1 MSLSHIAAWW
11 LGSKKDGREQKQ
23 PGLFRL
29 ELRSSLPPYSTGQSS
44 HRASSGSRG
53 GEADSTLCWLMCE
66 EKNRMA
72 KSSCGHQTPQCALW
86 SQQFMSLPKT
96 TYANSSKEPP
106 PPPNFIPLLHRL
118 EIRISLV
125 GLDPLTHETLGIWF
139 FCCSSSIIIY
149 LRLKSCESNG
159 NYLCPPHL

>member
-1 MSLSHIAAWW
+1 MVGSRSSQASLGLSSEAHFHHILLARAVTGPAQAQGEGKQTPPYVGLCVKRRTEWPSP
-11 LGSKKDGREQKQ
+11 LVDIRPHSVPSGHNTSCPSQKQ
-23 PGLFRL
+23 HML
-29 ELRSSLPPYSTGQSS
+29 
-44 HRASSGSRG
+44 
-53 GEADSTLCWLMCE
+53 
-66 EKNRMA
+66 
-72 KSSCGHQTPQCALW
+72 TP
-86 SQQFMSLPKT
+86 PKT
-96 TYANSSKEPP
+96 PP

>member
-1 MSLSHIAAWW
+1 MVLLHMSLSHIAAWC
-11 LGSKKDGREQKQ
+11 LSSKKEGREQKQ

-44 HRASSGSRG
+44 HRVSSGSRG

-86 SQQFMSLPKT
+86 SQQFMSLPQT
-96 TYANSSKEPP
+96 TYANSSKDRPP
-106 PPPNFIPLLHRL
+106 PAPKASRECPLRSKACPGPVRARLHN
-118 EIRISLV
+118 SLF
-125 GLDPLTHETLGIWF
+125 LFTA
-139 FCCSSSIIIY
+139 S
-149 LRLKSCESNG
+149 
-159 NYLCPPHL
+159 